1 MIIGI
6 TGGIGSG
13 KSTLSECIRNAGYPV
28 YDTDSA
34 ARKLQNQDQD
44 LKEGITAL
52 FGPESYIN
60 GELNRKYIASIVFE
74 NSQLLKK
81 LNGLVHPVVRK
92 DFKEWVQANKK
103 SPLLFLECAI
113 LFEGD
118 FHRFTDKVIVVT
130 APADLRISRVMSRDN
145 LTEQQIRARIGNQK
159 ADEELIS
166 KADIVINTAETDIR
180 KMDIGSFLHNLLTAK
195 PE

>member
-13 KSTLSECIRNAGYPV
+13 KSTLSACIRNAGYPV

-52 FGPESYIN
+52 FGTESYIN

-81 LNGLVHPVVRK
+81 LNGLVHPAVRK

-118 FHRFTDKVIVVT
+118 FHLFTDKVIVVT
-130 APADLRISRVMSRDN
+130 APADLRVSRVMNRDN
-145 LTEQQIRARIGNQK
+145 VTEQQVRARIDNQK
-159 ADEELIS
+159 ADEDIIS

-180 KMDIGSFLHNLLTAK
+180 KMDIGSFLQNLLTAK